1 MKPTYLRPV
10 DNEITLEGLKKYG
23 LIYLASPYTLYA
35 KGLNTAAE
43 EVRELTA
50 KLTDLGITA
59 FSPIAYG
66 HSLCS
71 TGRVKPLDETI
82 WNRFNDGFL
91 HKSDALLIAR
101 MPGWNSS
108 KGVAREITYFEAVGL
123 PIFHINPE
131 TMDVM

>member
-1 MKPTYLRPV
+1 MKPTYLRLV

-35 KGLNTAAE
+35 KGLSAASDD
-43 EVRELTA
+43 V
-50 KLTDLGITA
+50 TDLAGKLVNLGVSVYAPIT
-59 FSPIAYG
+59 YG
-66 HSLCS
+66 HQL
-71 TGRVKPLDETI
+71 TVRGGVNALDEKI
-82 WNRFNDGFL
+82 WYPLNDAFL

-108 KGVAREITYFEAVGL
+108 KGVAREIHYFEAVGL